1 MTFKNTIIL
10 TSILGVGL
18 SFNLMTYAA
27 ESTSKVSQTCI
38 NLIKSESAKPNS
50 ATAKVS
56 SDFTVTLNGKAVTLS
71 DPIVVDQGSTLLP
84 VRAIANL
91 LGIQVDYDS
100 SYKVAIATTEDTTL
114 EIPLGHTFG
123 VNNGQKQN
131 IKGARSILFNAKT
144 YLPVRFVSEQLSG
157 VSIDYIAA
165 TKTISIIT
173 DGSVIVTP
181 TPPPTASATGNTPQ
195 SVFNRAGSIK
205 DIDASQFKKFTSE
218 AQVKQLLPSA
228 GSGLNDTGFNYV
240 VNNMTYVT
248 VTMDMTKKW
257 DNYTFNGIDIVL
269 DQNEV
274 TMSGIHNS
282 FILFKDGTTSK
293 FCKVF
298 QEGKTLKDIKYMA
311 YSLGDT
317 FIIITPGT
325 VDLTNLQKVS

>member
-100 SYKVAIATTEDTTL
+100 SYKVAIAITEDTTL

-181 TPPPTASATGNTPQ
+181 TPPPTAPVTGNTPQ

-218 AQVKQLLPSA
+218 AQVKQILPTKSTDSA
-228 GSGLNDTGFNYV
+228 TFIKDNA
-240 VNNMTYVT
+240 TYVT
-248 VTMDMTKKW
+248 VTMDMTKQW
-257 DNYTFNGIDIVL
+257 DNFTFNDRNMTLSQNAVTLAGTYNGVIV
-269 DQNEV
+269 
-274 TMSGIHNS
+274 
-282 FILFKDGTTSK
+282 FKDGTTAD
-293 FCKVF
+293 FCKTF
-298 QEGKTLKDIKYMA
+298 PSGKTLKDIKHMA
-311 YSLGDT
+311 YSEGGT
-317 FIIITPGT
+317 YIIITPGT
-325 VDLTNLQKVS
+325 VDLTNLQKLS